1 MWAQNDLLGLYYAI
15 HQAPYGSGLAWPAE
29 ELKRVGVGFEQL
41 SAALEQLKF
50 VLLLTDE
57 SADRA
62 ATSVYVFFEPLADV
76 VVALSHAERKI
87 SVVPEMWHS
96 TELGFRGLI
105 DQAEALLE
113 HGETMEAVSIFL
125 RELPKIIAQ
134 G

>member
-1 MWAQNDLLGLYYAI
+1 LA
-15 HQAPYGSGLAWPAE
+15 SGRIEAS
-29 ELKRVGVGFEQL
+29 GCGFEQL

-76 VVALSHAERKI
+76 VVALSHTERKI
-87 SVVPEMWHS
+87 SIVPEMWHS
-96 TELGFRGLI
+96 TELRFKGLR

-125 RELPKIIAQ
+125 REVPKIIQ